1 MKLLSKFILLFINRQ
16 HRLTGNFCIMQKLLI
31 AILSSATFIT
41 LGILDINKVEAASII
56 NGIGLDNPLD
66 NPTQTITFEEIDL
79 PIGTEITTQYSG
91 LGVTFSN
98 LFLSTP
104 VRRRPVNFNLHHRIL
119 SNFDATLSGPFGP
132 FSINFLQQQTA
143 VEFTLLTNTGIST
156 FTALLNGVVIETF
169 DARTIL
175 DGRRYGFSGILFDEI
190 RVNPGGSNLAAG
202 IDDLQL
208 SSPTFTSVPET
219 SSVLG
224 LLSMG
229 ALSIGFCHKRRQK
242 TTSNLSR

>member
-1 MKLLSKFILLFINRQ
+1 
-16 HRLTGNFCIMQKLLI
+16 MQKLLI

-56 NGIGLDNPLD
+56 NGTGLD

-119 SNFDATLSGPFGP
+119 SNFDATISGPFSP
-132 FSINFLQQQTA
+132 FSINFLQEQTA

-156 FTALLNGVVIETF
+156 FTALLNGVVVETF

-190 RVNPGGSNLAAG
+190 QVNPGGSNTAAS
-202 IDDLQL
+202 IDNLQL
-208 SSPTFTSVPET
+208 SPLTSTSVPET

>member
-1 MKLLSKFILLFINRQ
+1 
-16 HRLTGNFCIMQKLLI
+16 MQKLLI

-56 NGIGLDNPLD
+56 NGFGLN
-66 NPTQTITFEEIDL
+66 NPTQTITFDEIDF

-132 FSINFLQQQTA
+132 FSINFLQEQTA

-169 DARTIL
+169 NAETQLELTDNF
-175 DGRRYGFSGILFDEI
+175 YGFSGILFDEI
-190 RVNPGGSNLAAG
+190 QVNPGGSNTAAG
-202 IDDLQL
+202 IDNLQL
-208 SSPTFTSVPET
+208 SPLTSTSVPET

>member
-1 MKLLSKFILLFINRQ
+1 
-16 HRLTGNFCIMQKLLI
+16 MQKLLI

-41 LGILDINKVEAASII
+41 LGTLDINKVEAASII
-56 NGIGLDNPLD
+56 NGFGLN
-66 NPTQTITFEEIDL
+66 NPTQTITFDEIDF

-98 LFLSTP
+98 LFVYTEREGS
-104 VRRRPVNFNLHHRIL
+104 FNLNDNIL
-119 SNFDATLSGPFGP
+119 SNFDITLSGPYGP

-143 VEFTLLTNTGIST
+143 VAFALITNEGIST

-169 DARTIL
+169 NAETQLELTDNF
-175 DGRRYGFSGILFDEI
+175 YGFSGILFDEI
-190 RVNPGGSNLAAG
+190 QVNPGGSNTAAG
-202 IDDLQL
+202 IDNLQL
-208 SSPTFTSVPET
+208 SPLTSTSVPET
-219 SSVLG
+219 SSLLG

>member
-1 MKLLSKFILLFINRQ
+1 
-16 HRLTGNFCIMQKLLI
+16 MQKLLI
-31 AILSSATFIT
+31 PILSSATFIT
-41 LGILDINKVEAASII
+41 LGTLDINKVEAASII
-56 NGIGLDNPLD
+56 NGFGLN
-66 NPTQTITFEEIDL
+66 NPTQTITFDEIDF

-98 LFLSTP
+98 LFVYTEREGS
-104 VRRRPVNFNLHHRIL
+104 FNLNDNIL
-119 SNFDATLSGPFGP
+119 SNFDITLSGPYGP

-143 VEFTLLTNTGIST
+143 VAFALITNEGIST

-169 DARTIL
+169 NAETQLELTDNF
-175 DGRRYGFSGILFDEI
+175 YGFSGILFDEI
-190 RVNPGGSNLAAG
+190 QVNPGGSNTAAG
-202 IDDLQL
+202 IDNLQL
-208 SSPTFTSVPET
+208 SPLTSTSVPET

>member
-1 MKLLSKFILLFINRQ
+1 
-16 HRLTGNFCIMQKLLI
+16 MQKLLI
-31 AILSSATFIT
+31 AILSSVTFIT
-41 LGILDINKVEAASII
+41 LGTLDINKVEAASIT
-56 NGIGLDNPLD
+56 NGFGLD
-66 NPTQTITFEEIDL
+66 NPTQTITFDEIDF

-98 LFLSTP
+98 LFLYTERQGS
-104 VRRRPVNFNLHHRIL
+104 FNLNDNIL
-119 SNFDATLSGPFGP
+119 SNFDVTLSGPFGP

-143 VEFTLLTNTGIST
+143 AAFALITNPGIST

-169 DARTIL
+169 NAETQLELTDNF
-175 DGRRYGFSGILFDEI
+175 YGFSGILFDEI
-190 RVNPGGSNLAAG
+190 QVNPGGSNTAAG
-202 IDDLQL
+202 IDNLQL
-208 SSPTFTSVPET
+208 SPLTSTSVPET